1 MYESTLFLGLCA
13 LAVKDLGCHTA
24 QQHSSHHGQQ
34 GLRQHIAA
42 VVHQAV
48 GPGGQTVR
56 QVAPDQHTGQEAA
69 QEPQEASHESAHS
82 HADNTVLEGAG
93 KELCQAERHEGEDV
107 IQQDFAGIS
116 KESRGGRCPE
126 TAAQQDLQAAVDKS
140 GEQAPL
146 DAVAEGH
153 QHKRQ
158 HTQGSHAAA
167 VGQGEEFDVGQH
179 GADGDHQ
186 RAFHQHAGLG
196 VGFRHRDSSLF
207 YKVHKNKN
215 APAEITA
222 GAWVFVKLQKIAR
235 TPANSLRRHCPDQVK
250 GTPLSAD
257 LSLTAPLFL
266 CPWSV

>member
-42 VVHQAV
+42 VVGQAV

-56 QVAPDQHTGQEAA
+56 QVAPDEHAGQEAA
-69 QEPQEASHESAHS
+69 QEPQEASHESAHG

-146 DAVAEGH
+146 DPVTEGD
-153 QHKRQ
+153 QHEGQ
-158 HTQGSHAAA
+158 HAQQGNAAA
-167 VGQGEEFDVGQH
+167 VGQGEELDVGQH
-179 GADGDHQ
+179 GSDGDHQ
-186 RAFHQHAGLG
+186 GALHQSSCFG
-196 VGFRHRDSSLF
+196 VGFGHGEIPLLF
-207 YKVHKNKN
+207 INSTQKQN
-215 APAEITA
+215 APTFA
-222 GAWVFVKLQKIAR
+222 
-235 TPANSLRRHCPDQVK
+235 SRRK
-250 GTPLSAD
+250 G
-257 LSLTAPLFL
+257 
-266 CPWSV
+266 V